1 MASIYDNI
9 KTAKDLISEVMVSGL
24 STNQED
30 ICRAQDIIGNSTIEE
45 LVALANDIGRD
56 DEHGN
61 PDPKGSW
68 CRGRRATQGTFYMV
82 LFHIWNWEQ
91 ATNFWNLYT
100 NPDREKMKSY
110 YEENAELQSEVEH
123 LKADSKAEHD
133 IRLIETVEKKTALDE
148 VERLKAELHDREM
161 KIMELKAKLY
171 DLMNAD

>member
-9 KTAKDLISEVMVSGL
+9 KTAKDLISEVMASGL

-30 ICRAQDIIGNSTIEE
+30 ICRAQDIIGTSTIEE
-45 LVALANDIGRD
+45 LVELANDIGRD

-82 LFHIWNWEQ
+82 LFRIWNWEQ
-91 ATNFWNLYT
+91 ATRFWNEHT
-100 NPDREKMKSY
+100 NPDKEEKTRL
-110 YEENAELQSEVEH
+110 YEENIKMDAQIKRLGHELNEEQEKRKSELAEKIEARSEAAKLATE
-123 LKADSKAEHD
+123 LY
-133 IRLIETVEKKTALDE
+133 EK
-148 VERLKAELHDREM
+148 EM
-161 KIMELKAKLY
+161 EIIKLKAKLY

>member
-45 LVALANDIGRD
+45 LVELANDIGRD

-91 ATNFWNLYT
+91 ATNFWNLHT
-100 NPDREKMKSY
+100 NPDREKMGAY
-110 YEENAELQSEVEH
+110 YEAKAKAECELEH
-123 LKADSKAEHD
+123 LKDEVKKEHN
-133 IRLIETVEKKTALDE
+133 IRLKETVDKKTALDE

-171 DLMNAD
+171 DLMNDD